1 MQRPKQQALAFLLGA
16 LLVGAVVGFAGDR
29 VFHSTGAESSIS
41 ARRKALYDDLGLQAA
56 QRATLDSI
64 FDDNNCQMDALFK
77 PLQPALDSLKSARR
91 AAMSTVLT
99 PEQRSRLDARRKDLD
114 ARHEAERKQIKSACH
129 K

>member
-16 LLVGAVVGFAGDR
+16 LLVGGVVGFASYP
-29 VFHSTGAESSIS
+29 VFRRDDNSIT
-41 ARRKALYDDLGLQAA
+41 ARRLAMYNDLGLAPA

-64 FDDNNCQMDALFK
+64 FDDSNCQLDALFK
-77 PLQPALDSLKSARR
+77 PMQPTLDSIKAARR

-99 PEQRSRLDARRKDLD
+99 ADQRARLEIRRKDDD
-114 ARHEAERKQIKSACH
+114 ARHEADRKRIKATCH

>member
-29 VFHSTGAESSIS
+29 VFHNTADSSIA
-41 ARRKALYDDLGLQAA
+41 ARRKALYDDLGLQSV
-56 QRATLDSI
+56 QRTALDSI

-77 PLQPALDSLKSARR
+77 PLQPALDSLKATRR
-91 AAMSTVLT
+91 AAMSAVLT
-99 PEQRSRLDARRKDLD
+99 PEQRSRLDARRKELD
-114 ARHEAERKQIKSACH
+114 ARHDAERKQIKSACH